1 MRSSRGSFSARSP
14 PETVLPRCLTP
25 LLLALACAAPLVIP
39 LRIHPGRELRGTR
52 LSFIKMETKMQ
63 GAAPAADDGPAAAP
77 GGVEVPGSADGAP
90 ISGPPLTNLPPL
102 KLGPYTSFV
111 RPKRTARCGLVWMH
125 GLGDTEEGWADILE
139 EEFRV
144 LPKVGPCRF
153 FLPRAPVQKVTCN
166 DDRIT
171 SWFDMT
177 MLPLRDT
184 DRPPHYGCSLDQ
196 ALASCGRVH
205 EAIDKLVAEG
215 VPPERIVVGGFS
227 QGGAMAVLSALT
239 YPKRLAGIIVFSGI
253 VFFADRITELMTEH
267 SKGYEVFWGH
277 GLRDDIL
284 DVSLQAA
291 GVNAL
296 TEAGLHVT
304 AKQYGAAHS
313 STPDEMEDAA
323 VFFNGLLAP

>member
-1 MRSSRGSFSARSP
+1 MGAA
-14 PETVLPRCLTP
+14 CLT
-25 LLLALACAAPLVIP
+25 
-39 LRIHPGRELRGTR
+39 
-52 LSFIKMETKMQ
+52 
-63 GAAPAADDGPAAAP
+63 AAPAAAAP
-77 GGVEVPGSADGAP
+77 ARAVGRPGCLRAQVDDP
-90 ISGPPLTNLPPL
+90 
-102 KLGPYTSFV
+102 
-111 RPKRTARCGLVWMH
+111 ARCALVWMH
-125 GLGDTEEGWADILE
+125 GLGDTEEKWAQTIRTQVLPLLE
-139 EEFRV
+139 ETA
-144 LPKVGPCRF
+144 GPCK
-153 FLPRAPVQKVTCN
+153 LVTPLAPRGPISAHEGRWTT
-166 DDRIT
+166 R
-171 SWFDMT
+171 WFDMEK
-177 MLPLRDT
+177 LPLAAGNN
-184 DRPPHYGCSLDQ
+184 PPELGCSLED
-196 ALASCGRVH
+196 
-205 EAIDKLVAEG
+205 AE
-215 VPPERIVVGGFS
+215 VSVERIHGIIDELVRQGIPADKIAVGGFS

-323 VFFNGLLAP
+323 VFLNGLLAP